1 MLRASIFLNKGGTG
15 KTTSTAHIG
24 VALTEQ
30 NIDVLL
36 IDLAGKQADLAKQFG
51 LYDELQSAIAND
63 DDWPNISTVFQ
74 EQWSS
79 IVDQLGPTAIT
90 DLILETDEGVDLL
103 PAHPG
108 LDGLDSQ
115 LTQVDDAM
123 DRYTRLDRFLTE
135 YIEPEG
141 YDAVLLDLPGLANNI
156 TYNGLFATKQVVA
169 PVEMGPFEAGQARE
183 LQKDLATITENFD
196 ITISLAMVL
205 LNKVDQRTNLASEYL
220 ERYEAEYPDILAPMP
235 VPVSQDIR
243 NALDNGETIFALTD
257 PSRTAK
263 QAIEAY
269 RAAATELSTRLQQ

>member
-24 VALTEQ
+24 VALD
-30 NIDVLL
+30 NDGLDVLL
-36 IDLAGKQADLAKQFG
+36 VDLAGKQADLAKQFG

-123 DRYTRLDRFLTE
+123 DRYTRLDTFLTE

-220 ERYEAEYPDILAPMP
+220 ERYESEYPDILAPMP

-269 RAAATELSTRLQQ
+269 RAAANELSMRLR